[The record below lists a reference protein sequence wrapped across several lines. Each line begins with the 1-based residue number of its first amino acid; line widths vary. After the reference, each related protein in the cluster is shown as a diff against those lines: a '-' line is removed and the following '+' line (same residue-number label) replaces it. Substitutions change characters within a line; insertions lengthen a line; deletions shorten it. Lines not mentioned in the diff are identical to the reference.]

1 MMRARVLVGLIGAP
15 IGICVLWMGGAPL
28 ALVAAIIAAIGGV
41 EYARMCRT
49 KAWTPSQPL
58 ISVGS
63 ALFVVDAVAN
73 NGAYCGPLLPLEG
86 RSWGL
91 RPQAP
96 WLCRPSKCSE
106 LSIAGGP

>member
-63 ALFVVDAVAN
+63 ALFVVCVVDIFF
-73 NGAYCGPLLPLEG
+73 YQLTRP
-86 RSWGL
+86 RS
-91 RPQAP
+91 R
-96 WLCRPSKCSE
+96 
-106 LSIAGGP
+106 GGECERGSVH